1 MNQVLAHPV
10 AVQRIYQPYAESNNP
25 YRSAKD
31 CREWYLDG
39 DGMLEEFL
47 AELWGKTGC
56 WQSEIMR
63 PANQNTKLEDVGRL
77 NDEQKIMLLGI
88 AVILA
93 AIALS
98 INNIIAFGGGIA
110 GLLIA
115 IIGLFIRDK
124 DTKSWVR
131 SLQGHEWKLTAYKAV

>member
-1 MNQVLAHPV
+1 M
-10 AVQRIYQPYAESNNP
+10 
-25 YRSAKD
+25 
-31 CREWYLDG
+31 
-39 DGMLEEFL
+39 
-47 AELWGKTGC
+47 
-56 WQSEIMR
+56 
-63 PANQNTKLEDVGRL
+63 

-124 DTKSWVR
+124 DTGTKIR
-131 SLQGHEWKLTAYKAV
+131 KAEFAVCRAMSEN

>member
-1 MNQVLAHPV
+1 
-10 AVQRIYQPYAESNNP
+10 
-25 YRSAKD
+25 
-31 CREWYLDG
+31 
-39 DGMLEEFL
+39 
-47 AELWGKTGC
+47 
-56 WQSEIMR
+56 MR
-63 PANQNTKLEDVGRL
+63 PANQNTKSEDVGRL

-124 DTKSWVR
+124 DTGTKIR
-131 SLQGHEWKLTAYKAV
+131 KAEFAVFRVVSEN

>member
-1 MNQVLAHPV
+1 
-10 AVQRIYQPYAESNNP
+10 
-25 YRSAKD
+25 
-31 CREWYLDG
+31 
-39 DGMLEEFL
+39 
-47 AELWGKTGC
+47 
-56 WQSEIMR
+56 MR
-63 PANQNTKLEDVGRL
+63 PANQNTKSEDVGRL

-124 DTKSWVR
+124 DTGTKIR
-131 SLQGHEWKLTAYKAV
+131 KAEFAVCRAMSEN